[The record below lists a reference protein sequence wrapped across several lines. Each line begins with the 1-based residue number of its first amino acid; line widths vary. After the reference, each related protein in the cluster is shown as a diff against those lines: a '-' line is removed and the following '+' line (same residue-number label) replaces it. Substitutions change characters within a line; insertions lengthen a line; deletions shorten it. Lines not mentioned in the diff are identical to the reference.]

1 MAANPSIL
9 RPLPQHGVLAVF
21 DLDGTITYGDTLIPF
36 LRYVH
41 GTPRF
46 LLLLPLVLPFLI
58 GYALRL
64 VSRTRAKEA
73 LLAVYLRG
81 MSQEELQAHG
91 AKFARERLPALL
103 RPQAMERLAWHR
115 VRGHRCAVLSASIQA
130 YVTPWANGAG
140 FDEVFAT
147 RLATD
152 AQGRITGR
160 IDGENCQGEEKVRRL
175 EEFYGNLATLKI
187 HGYGDTPGDRHFL
200 ARCAE
205 SNYRPFSSSS
215 RIADL
220 VRLARP
226 HQWLKN
232 GFVLV
237 GIIFGHAWTVP
248 SLVMSALLA
257 VLGFSLAASAIYIVN
272 DYADRERDRLHPK
285 KRDRP
290 LASGRLPVRLALG
303 FAVLLGAGAALAAAA
318 AGWVVLAIIAGYVV
332 MNFAYTFYLKDVV
345 ILDVFVISAGFILR
359 ILAGTLGLGIAP
371 SQWLI
376 VCTLFLTL
384 FLGFTKRRS
393 EMLSVSGEFI
403 THRKALLHYS
413 AALLDKAISVC
424 ATGAIMSYSLYT
436 MSAETAKLH
445 GTTNLIYTIP
455 FVLYGMFRYLYLLH
469 AKHAGAD
476 TSRELV
482 RDPHLLASVV
492 GWCVVTFLLIS

>member
-1 MAANPSIL
+1 
-9 RPLPQHGVLAVF
+9 
-21 DLDGTITYGDTLIPF
+21 
-36 LRYVH
+36 
-41 GTPRF
+41 
-46 LLLLPLVLPFLI
+46 
-58 GYALRL
+58 
-64 VSRTRAKEA
+64 
-73 LLAVYLRG
+73 
-81 MSQEELQAHG
+81 
-91 AKFARERLPALL
+91 
-103 RPQAMERLAWHR
+103 
-115 VRGHRCAVLSASIQA
+115 
-130 YVTPWANGAG
+130 
-140 FDEVFAT
+140 
-147 RLATD
+147 
-152 AQGRITGR
+152 
-160 IDGENCQGEEKVRRL
+160 
-175 EEFYGNLATLKI
+175 
-187 HGYGDTPGDRHFL
+187 
-200 ARCAE
+200 
-205 SNYRPFSSSS
+205 
-215 RIADL
+215 
-220 VRLARP
+220 
-226 HQWLKN
+226 
-232 GFVLV
+232 
-237 GIIFGHAWTVP
+237 
-248 SLVMSALLA
+248 